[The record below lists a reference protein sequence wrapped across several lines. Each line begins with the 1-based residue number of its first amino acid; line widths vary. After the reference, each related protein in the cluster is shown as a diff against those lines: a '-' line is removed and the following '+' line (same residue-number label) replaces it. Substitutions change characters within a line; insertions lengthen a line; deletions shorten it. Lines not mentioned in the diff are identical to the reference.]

1 MVFASRFF
9 IHRAVRFI
17 HGCTCATKANF
28 PDMKNADYLRLSPD
42 GIASSSDWWRS
53 GAQRAFGGQLVAH
66 AMLATSRACAANP
79 ATQGFGFHSIKISF
93 LTAGQ
98 CVDTKYKVEPLRI
111 GRTYAVFQCSGIEV
125 EERSPLVVAT
135 ISFARAER
143 GPFLHQDPLPAV
155 RLPPPDFLQ
164 SARSSEE
171 DAPWPC
177 VVAADDTG
185 RRWYITWAGLGA
197 GDGSGATLQRTSP
210 RICHAA
216 ALGFLSDFNFMWA
229 GFASNP
235 QCANFDHSM
244 SASLDHSFFLHEP
257 DFDASGCLLYEV
269 DSPWSAYGRTFCRG
283 KVWEVASGTLIASTV
298 QEGVFRVAPKR
309 PSHARL

>member
-1 MVFASRFF
+1 MP
-9 IHRAVRFI
+9 
-17 HGCTCATKANF
+17 T
-28 PDMKNADYLRLSPD
+28 PDYLRLSPD

-216 ALGFLSDFNFMWA
+216 ALLHEAPPVCPDFR
-229 GFASNP
+229 
-235 QCANFDHSM
+235 CARSH
-244 SASLDHSFFLHEP
+244 SASFCFCP
-257 DFDASGCLLYEV
+257 DPLSV
-269 DSPWSAYGRTFCRG
+269 DRGSSVVKMAPSRVLSPR
-283 KVWEVASGTLIASTV
+283 
-298 QEGVFRVAPKR
+298 
-309 PSHARL
+309 